1 MMIAGHAISGELILT
16 LAILLA
22 ELGLIALCRFKLKQP
37 PDPRRPRILPYGAFM
52 MLLTFGALVT
62 AAHTVSLVTG
72 KQLLP
77 KGPKGQP
84 QR

>member
-1 MMIAGHAISGELILT
+1 MSTELILT

-22 ELGLIALCRFKLKQP
+22 EIGLIALCRFKLKQP
-37 PDPRRPRILPYGAFM
+37 PDPLRPRILPYGAFM
-52 MLLTFGALVT
+52 ILLSFGALVT
-62 AAHTVSLVTG
+62 TAHTVSLVTG

-77 KGPKGQP
+77 KAPKGQ